1 MEKICPHEELIDLAI
16 IGGGPAGTAAAL
28 EARRHGLRVAVWER
42 ERFPRDKVCGEFL
55 SAESLPVLEAEI
67 PATLARGAVIRRCEF
82 ISPSG
87 RSRGF
92 MLPRPGRGL
101 SRRLLDD
108 ALWQAAAAA
117 GAETRQGESV
127 SRLRKLEAVRGHD
140 AKWELQSGDGITR
153 RASALIIACGRWW
166 MLEGFPSPARQEKKD
181 RVGSWLGVK
190 AHFQGVASRDAVEM
204 YYFPGG
210 YCGLAPIEDG
220 LYNAC
225 CLVNRRLVRD
235 ASVNNLSDFA
245 AWLKSGARQLAL
257 DARLRG
263 ADQCGET
270 LATAPVRLGRRR
282 PDCIGALLVGDAAG
296 FLDPFTGDGISM
308 ALHSGRLAAEVWA
321 AARSSEGGAFERVAR
336 AYRRRLGGAVGRS
349 YLVAGLLRAL
359 VRAPEGVQA
368 AAASAL
374 PWLGARLL
382 AGTRWRH
389 REKTVGI
396 LSSVEP

>member
-1 MEKICPHEELIDLAI
+1 MEKFRPDQELIDLAV

-28 EARRHGLRVAVWER
+28 EARRHGLRVTAWER

-55 SAESLPVLEAEI
+55 SAESLPLLEAEI

-87 RSRGF
+87 HSCGF

-101 SRRLLDD
+101 SRRLLDE
-108 ALWQAAAAA
+108 ALWLAAAAA
-117 GAETRQGESV
+117 GAETRQGEGV
-127 SRLRKLEAVRGHD
+127 SRLRKLEAVRGYD
-140 AKWELQSGDGITR
+140 ANWELESGDGITR
-153 RASALIIACGRWW
+153 RASALIVACGRWW
-166 MLEGFPSPARQEKKD
+166 TLDGFPSPARQEKKD

-190 AHFQGVASRDAVEM
+190 AHFQGVAPRDAVEM

-210 YCGLAPIEDG
+210 YCGLAPIEEG

-225 CLVNRRLVRD
+225 CLVDRRLVRD
-235 ASVNNLSDFA
+235 SSVNSLSDFA
-245 AWLKSGARQLAL
+245 AWLKSVARQPAL

-263 ADQCGET
+263 VDQSSET
-270 LATAPVRLGRRR
+270 LATAPFRPGRRGAEC
-282 PDCIGALLVGDAAG
+282 DGALLAGDAAG
-296 FLDPFTGDGISM
+296 VIDPFTGDGISR

-321 AARSSEGGAFERVAR
+321 NNWPVKEGDYALVAG
-336 AYRRRLGGAVGRS
+336 AYRRKLGRAVRRS
-349 YLVAGLLRAL
+349 YLVAGLLRPL

-374 PWLGARLL
+374 SWLGAGLFTE
-382 AGTRWRH
+382 TRWRH
-389 REKTVGI
+389 RGKTVGI
-396 LSSVEP
+396 LSSAEP